1 MQNLNQTHQK
11 CTNFSESEIQTPENQ
26 MIVYGYRFELTY
38 QNYYTILVSSCGI
51 CALLNIIDSYLKKK
65 DFLQQNNAFYCCFSA
80 KLVSKHICI
89 HLKRLWKKNA
99 KLGYI
104 LQWVYYSFI
113 FKYSVMFIKFVVKR
127 RMIW

>member
-51 CALLNIIDSYLKKK
+51 CSALLNIIDSYLKKK
-65 DFLQQNNAFYCCFSA
+65 GFSPTEQCFLLLF
-80 KLVSKHICI
+80 
-89 HLKRLWKKNA
+89 
-99 KLGYI
+99 
-104 LQWVYYSFI
+104 
-113 FKYSVMFIKFVVKR
+113 
-127 RMIW
+127 